1 EHVVGSVL
9 PELATAINRVATEDG
24 ISAARVPVDLA
35 GDVINRGRLRLAELK
50 RRHTRSDVRTIRHGI
65 ELEVGNG
72 RRVHRDLLAVD
83 HPVACVLIGNGREL
97 GDAEPLPQALIVAE
111 EEESVALDGTAGG
124 GAELVADKQ
133 GNRLVRVIEEVL
145 GIECRI
151 AQKFVYVPVQRVGTR
166 FADPLKDA
174 PLGAPDSA
182 PGVVGNAWHSAN
194 ILNPGLLPTGAPR
207 REVLAA

>member
-1 EHVVGSVL
+1 
-9 PELATAINRVATEDG
+9 
-24 ISAARVPVDLA
+24 
-35 GDVINRGRLRLAELK
+35 
-50 RRHTRSDVRTIRHGI
+50 
-65 ELEVGNG
+65 
-72 RRVHRDLLAVD
+72 
-83 HPVACVLIGNGREL
+83 GREL

-166 FADPLKDA
+166 FADRVDDA
-174 PLGAPDSA
+174 AHGAA
-182 PGVVGNAWHSAN
+182 EFGAGVVGNDLELADTLHPGKLSTGSAS
-194 ILNPGLLPTGAPR
+194 
-207 REVLAA
+207 REVLRVIDVGAVQHENVGGQARARDRELRAAPLVGTTARRSRHVDAGL